1 MKLGLTKNN
10 HSMGVHFAL
19 LTAADMIHVDS
30 EAKVIGGNSEA
41 AVNAAG
47 FMIHAA
53 IHEARPDVT
62 AAAHTHSKHAKAW
75 STFGLPLDN
84 INQDTCMFYNIQAV
98 YKNFG
103 GVVLQK
109 EEGRNIANALG
120 ATGKVALLQNH
131 GLLTCGETVDE
142 CAHLFNTVERA
153 CEVQLMVEAAGLE
166 KTFIPDEEAHY
177 TNSVL
182 GDPVS

>member
-1 MKLGLTKNN
+1 M
-10 HSMGVHFAL
+10 
-19 LTAADMIHVDS
+19 LTAADMVHVD
-30 EAKVIGGNSEA
+30 ADGKIIGGNKNG

-53 IHEARPDVT
+53 IHEARPDVN

-75 STFGLPLDN
+75 STFGLALDN

-103 GVVLQK
+103 GIVLQK
-109 EEGRNIANALG
+109 EEGQNIARALG
-120 ATGKVALLQNH
+120 PKGKVAILQNH

-166 KTFIPDEEAHY
+166 KTYVPDEEAVY
-177 TNSVL
+177 TNSVV
-182 GDPVS
+182 GDPVSCFVLLFQLHVGPFPFAC